1 MTRSKPR
8 LTATSTALRTYTIWN
23 SVSARLTGACSE
35 PLAKFGRHQVYGF
48 AAALSAALTVAP
60 DARAIPQ
67 ILVDET
73 TGRVIAENEADVLWH
88 PASLTKMMTA
98 YLAFKAI
105 NEGRL
110 SSQSVV
116 MMSPNATSKAP
127 SKLGLPVGH
136 GLTLSDAL
144 KITLTRSMNDV
155 ATAIGE
161 TVAGGDEPAFVRLMN
176 QEAKRLGM
184 LSTRFTNAS
193 GLPDPDQ
200 VTTARDFAILAT
212 ALSRDF
218 PQFDGYFHIE
228 SVTYGDK
235 TFTNTN
241 SLLKKFPGVTGM
253 KTGYVCSSGYNLVN
267 RIIMGDHR
275 YISVVMGAASG
286 RERERLT
293 IGLLGLIP
301 KSGEG
306 YPLQSAPATT
316 KAPVNLKKYA
326 CGKSYGVGKT
336 TPKPARQ
343 HMTAPTVTY
352 TYEYLGDGTF

>member
-1 MTRSKPR
+1 
-8 LTATSTALRTYTIWN
+8 LN
-23 SVSARLTGACSE
+23 SVSAKLTGACSQE
-35 PLAKFGRHQVYGF
+35 PLVKFDRLRAYGF
-48 AAALSAALTVAP
+48 AVALSVALTIAP

-73 TGRVIAENEADVLWH
+73 TGRVIAENEADALWH

-105 NEGRL
+105 SEGRL

-116 MMSPNATSKAP
+116 VMSTNAVSKAP

-161 TVAGGDEPAFVRLMN
+161 KVAAGDEPTFVRLMN

-184 LSTRFTNAS
+184 LSTHFTNAS
-193 GLPDPDQ
+193 GLPDPLQ

-218 PQFDGYFHIE
+218 PQFDGYFQIE
-228 SVTYGDK
+228 SVSYGKK

-267 RIIMGDHR
+267 RVIINNHR
-275 YISVVMGAASG
+275 YISVVMGAANG

-293 IGLLGLIP
+293 VALLGLIP

-306 YPLQSAPATT
+306 YPLQSVLAKT
-316 KAPVNLKKYA
+316 KTAINLKKYA
-326 CGKSYGVGKT
+326 CGKSYTVGKT
-336 TPKPARQ
+336 TPKPAGYPVSVP
-343 HMTAPTVTY
+343 AVAY
-352 TYEYLGDGTF
+352 TYEYLGDSSF